1 MSTSIHIYEHHSPC
15 STMIEGQMS
24 GRDALPAL
32 ARDNKDE
39 QPWKLLDD
47 EEAARLM
54 AKLAAHKLEQSDV
67 KTGDKVVARDIERSL
82 NRLNDEVSDNVR

>member
-1 MSTSIHIYEHHSPC
+1 
-15 STMIEGQMS
+15 MS